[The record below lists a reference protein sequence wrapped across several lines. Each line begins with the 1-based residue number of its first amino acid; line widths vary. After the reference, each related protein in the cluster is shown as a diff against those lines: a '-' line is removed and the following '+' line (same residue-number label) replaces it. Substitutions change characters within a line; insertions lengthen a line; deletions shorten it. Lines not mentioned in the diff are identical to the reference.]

1 MLLDVGHVFTY
12 HQEVET
18 IVMFWTSF
26 IIIAFLNNP
35 ILKIGRILL
44 SELSHRIKN
53 KYVSNTYNSR
63 YKASNSWFQANNFK
77 QN

>member
-1 MLLDVGHVFTY
+1 MLLDVGRVFTY

-26 IIIAFLNNP
+26 IIIVFLNNP
-35 ILKIGRILL
+35 ILKISRILL
-44 SELSHRIKN
+44 SEPSHRIKN

-63 YKASNSWFQANNFK
+63 YKASNS
-77 QN
+77 